1 MPRAH
6 VLVSYEHIILLLG
19 TESLCWNTAYPPAL
33 LAQNICH
40 IIFSLLVL
48 EALTRHEQIDPSLL
62 TPSPLPITAWSL
74 GLLVVVLLPVL
85 LRCEQTFW
93 GGLASAQRS

>member
-1 MPRAH
+1 M
-6 VLVSYEHIILLLG
+6 LVSYEHIILLLLEVLLG

-40 IIFSLLVL
+40 VIFPCSRLSVS

-74 GLLVVVLLPVL
+74 GLLTVILLPVL
-85 LRCEQTFW
+85 LANKLQ
-93 GGLASAQRS
+93 